1 VIHNVLLIEKA
12 DGNVVVRTRFWKI
25 DFLDHDI
32 HDFLAGY
39 NDLHTTEGL
48 SKDTPVFVAEKH
60 KVFHG
65 EVDGEMLL
73 LLVTDG
79 RDEDRV
85 IQHRVREGA
94 ARVSTAL
101 RGNSIGYI
109 RDNLDE
115 ILGELIFTRF
125 KVSFVGSGGVGK
137 STLLRLLFG
146 KEPAPGGYVPTIEVA
161 VDSSETIQ
169 FGTFLVTV
177 WDFAG
182 QAVFQDL
189 WSFYFSGTDVIFL
202 ITDSS
207 FRNVM
212 QTKSL
217 LRNIRKEAPAVPLF
231 IIANKQDL
239 PESMKAE
246 KIKRLLGAPTF
257 PMVATDKTRREE
269 FIRLMLE
276 VAAKTVGV
284 TLPDLPISEMITV
297 RRGTEEMDRPGGAAA
312 AAAATTPPA
321 SSESA
326 ETGYESVPYDED
338 SIEAIS
344 ETPIPTSSEAVAI
357 ADAAEAT
364 SETAPSERVIIRPTT
379 DRAKILHLM
388 LIVQKE
394 GMPDVAYHLKYAD
407 DEIDTNAVASLISAL
422 DSFGGIDAE
431 SSDGT
436 STTDALET
444 IEHEGNLVMVE
455 KSKHFVLALIVTND
469 SEEDEQRSLLTSLL
483 FEIEQRY
490 QDVWDTWD
498 GDKSIFESSVF
509 EVLTRLPL
517 KPISFDY
524 IIRSREA
531 GKPLPFENRE
541 VGQAIVAVKTA
552 IESNDS
558 VGGLVRS
565 LDIPRETVLGCL
577 QIMNQYG
584 WIDFKVEIGPTS
596 HLKKMGIVD
605 EDTQKA
611 YGNVVVKFVDLCDG
625 TIPLQDV
632 VKKLNVSLPAM
643 KFVATKLVL
652 DGVLEVVA

>member
-1 VIHNVLLIEKA
+1 MILIDKA
-12 DGNVVVRTRFWKI
+12 DGNVVVKNRFWKI
-25 DFLDHDI
+25 DFLENDI
-32 HDFLAGY
+32 KDFLTGY
-39 NDLHTTEGL
+39 YDLLGTEGL
-48 SKDTPVFVAEKH
+48 ADNTPVFVDEKH

-65 EVDGEMLL
+65 PVDGDMLL

-85 IQHRVREGA
+85 IQHKVREGA
-94 ARVSTAL
+94 SRISTAL

-109 RDNLDE
+109 RDNLDD

-125 KVSFVGSGGVGK
+125 KVSYVGSGGVGK

-146 KEPAPGGYVPTIEVA
+146 KEPAPGGYVPTINVA

-169 FGTFLVTV
+169 FGTFWVTV

-217 LRNIRKEAPAVPLF
+217 LRTIRKEAPAVPLF

-257 PMVATDKTRREE
+257 AMVATDKTRREE

-284 TLPDLPISEMITV
+284 QLPDLPISEMSIV
-297 RRGTEEMDRPGGAAA
+297 RRGSEEIDTQMTSTQTERAKQGGF
-312 AAAATTPPA
+312 
-321 SSESA
+321 ED
-326 ETGYESVPYDED
+326 VPFQEG

-344 ETPIPTSSEAVAI
+344 ETPIPTGQEAI
-357 ADAAEAT
+357 AIAEGA
-364 SETAPSERVIIRPTT
+364 ETTT
-379 DRAKILHLM
+379 QSTDQEQLVAQVFPEKSRILHVL

-394 GMPDVAYHLKYAD
+394 GLPEVAYHLKYLD
-407 DEIDTNAVASLISAL
+407 DEIDKNAVASLISAL
-422 DSFGGIDAE
+422 DSFGGIDPE
-431 SSDGT
+431 GGKDSG
-436 STTDALET
+436 TTDALET

-455 KSKHFVLALIVTND
+455 KSKHFIMALIVTND
-469 SEEDEQRSLLTSLL
+469 SDEDVQRSVLTSLL
-483 FEIEQRY
+483 MDVEQKY
-490 QDVWDTWD
+490 QDIWDSWD
-498 GDKSIFESSVF
+498 GDASIFEPSVF
-509 EVLTRLPL
+509 DALEKLPMR
-517 KPISFDY
+517 PISFDY
-524 IIRSREA
+524 IVRVREA

-541 VGQAIVAVKTA
+541 VGAAVVEVKSA
-552 IESNDS
+552 IENNETI
-558 VGGLVRS
+558 GGLVRS
-565 LDIPRETVLGCL
+565 LDLPRETVLGCL
-577 QIMNQYG
+577 QIMNQFG
-584 WIDFKVEIGPTS
+584 WIDFKVEIGPES
-596 HLKKMGIVD
+596 HLKKKGDVD
-605 EDTQKA
+605 EETQKA
-611 YGNVVVKFVDLCDG
+611 YGAVVVKFVDMCDG
-625 TIPLQDV
+625 TLPMQDV
-632 VKKLNVSLPAM
+632 VRKLKVSLPAM

>member
-1 VIHNVLLIEKA
+1 MIHNVLLIEKA
-12 DGNVVVRTRFWKI
+12 DGNVVVKTRFWKI
-25 DFLDHDI
+25 DFLERDI
-32 HDFLAGY
+32 NEFLAGY
-39 NDLHTTEGL
+39 LDLMGTEGL
-48 SKDTPVFVAEKH
+48 AEDTPVFVAEKH

-65 EVDGEMLL
+65 PVDGDMLL
-73 LLVTDG
+73 LFVTDG

-94 ARVSTAL
+94 ARISTAL

-109 RDNLDE
+109 RDNLDD

-146 KEPAPGGYVPTIEVA
+146 KEPAPGGYVPTINVA

-239 PESMKAE
+239 PESMKSE

-257 PMVATDKTRREE
+257 AMVATDKTRREE

-276 VAAKTVGV
+276 VSAKTVGV
-284 TLPDLPISEMITV
+284 QLPELPVSEMITV
-297 RRGTEEMDRPGGAAA
+297 RRGSEEIDPGPQAPEPRPSY
-312 AAAATTPPA
+312 A
-321 SSESA
+321 S
-326 ETGYESVPYDED
+326 GYESVPYEEG

-344 ETPIPTSSEAVAI
+344 ETPVPSGEEVIAI
-357 ADAAEAT
+357 AEAAEG
-364 SETAPSERVIIRPTT
+364 PTQSI
-379 DRAKILHLM
+379 DQKQKMVAEVVAEKARILHVL

-394 GMPDVAYHLKYAD
+394 GMPDVAFHLKYMD
-407 DEIDTNAVASLISAL
+407 DDIDKNAVASLISAL

-431 SSDGT
+431 GGADSGV
-436 STTDALET
+436 TDALET

-455 KSKHFVLALIVTND
+455 KSKHFVIALIVTND
-469 SEEDEQRSLLTSLL
+469 SDEDVQRSILTSLL
-483 FEIEQRY
+483 VDIEQRY
-490 QDVWDTWD
+490 QDVWETWN
-498 GDKSIFESSVF
+498 GDPSIFETSVF
-509 EVLTRLPL
+509 DVLTKLPMR
-517 KPISFDY
+517 PISFDY
-524 IIRSREA
+524 IVRSREA
-531 GKPLPFENRE
+531 GKPIPFENRE
-541 VGQAIVAVKTA
+541 VGAAVVEVKSA
-552 IESNDS
+552 IESNDT

-565 LDIPRETVLGCL
+565 IDLPRETVLGCL
-577 QIMNQYG
+577 QIMSQFG
-584 WIDFKVEIGPTS
+584 WIDFKVEIGPDS
-596 HLKKMGIVD
+596 HLKKIGDVD
-605 EDTQKA
+605 EETQKA
-611 YGNVVVKFVDLCDG
+611 YGAVVVKFVDFCDG
-625 TIPLQDV
+625 TLPMQDV
-632 VKKLNVSLPAM
+632 VRKLNVSLPAM

>member
-1 VIHNVLLIEKA
+1 MLLIEKA
-12 DGNVVVRTRFWKI
+12 DGNVVVKTRFWRI
-25 DFLDHDI
+25 DFLETDI
-32 HDFLAGY
+32 KEFLAGY
-39 NDLHTTEGL
+39 HDLRTTDGL
-48 SKDTPVFVAEKH
+48 SEDTPVFVAEKH

-65 EVDGEMLL
+65 SVDGDMLL

-109 RDNLDE
+109 RDNLDD

-137 STLLRLLFG
+137 RTLLRLLFG
-146 KEPAPGGYVPTIEVA
+146 KEPAPGGYVPTINVA

-182 QAVFQDL
+182 QSVFQDL

-217 LRNIRKEAPAVPLF
+217 LRTIRKEAPAVPLF

-257 PMVATDKTRREE
+257 AMVATDKSRREE

-276 VAAKTVGV
+276 VSAKTVGV
-284 TLPDLPISEMITV
+284 QLPDLPISEMITV
-297 RRGTEEMDRPGGAAA
+297 RRGTEEIVQPGGPAVTA
-312 AAAATTPPA
+312 PPA
-321 SSESA
+321 GTLES
-326 ETGYESVPYDED
+326 GFESVPYDD
-338 SIEAIS
+338 TSIEAIS
-344 ETPIPTSSEAVAI
+344 ETPVPSSTQAAAI
-357 ADAAEAT
+357 AEAAETRTGTTQPEQLVAT
-364 SETAPSERVIIRPTT
+364 VVP
-379 DRAKILHLM
+379 DRTKILHLL

-394 GMPDVAYHLKYAD
+394 GMPDVAFHLSYAD

-455 KSKHFVLALIVTND
+455 KSKHFVLALIATND
-469 SEEDEQRSLLTSLL
+469 SEEDEQRSILTSLL
-483 FEIEQRY
+483 FEIEQKY
-490 QDVWDTWD
+490 QDIWDTWS
-498 GDKSIFESSVF
+498 GDKTVFESSVF
-509 EVLTRLPL
+509 DVLTKIPL

-524 IIRSREA
+524 IVRAREA
-531 GKPLPFENRE
+531 GKPLPFENRD

-552 IESNDS
+552 IESNDTI
-558 VGGLVRS
+558 GGLVRS
-565 LDIPRETVLGCL
+565 LDLPRETVLGCL
-577 QIMNQYG
+577 QIMNQFG

-596 HLKKMGIVD
+596 HLKKLGMVD

-625 TIPLQDV
+625 TLPLQDV
-632 VKKLNVSLPAM
+632 VRKLNVSLPAM

>member
-25 DFLDHDI
+25 DFLDDDI
-32 HDFLAGY
+32 REFLAGY
-39 NDLHTTEGL
+39 MDLYTTEGL
-48 SKDTPVFVAEKH
+48 AQDTPVFVAEKH
-60 KVFHG
+60 KIFHG
-65 EVDGEMLL
+65 SVDGDMVL

-109 RDNLDE
+109 RDNLDD

-146 KEPAPGGYVPTIEVA
+146 KEPAPGGYVPTINVA

-239 PESMKAE
+239 PESMKAD

-257 PMVATDKTRREE
+257 AMVATDKSRREE

-297 RRGTEEMDRPGGAAA
+297 RRGTEEIDQPGAQPTAAA
-312 AAAATTPPA
+312 STPGLA
-321 SSESA
+321 SSGF
-326 ETGYESVPYDED
+326 ETVPYTDS

-344 ETPIPTSSEAVAI
+344 ETPIPTSTQAAKI
-357 ADAAEAT
+357 AEAAETEIEPAV
-364 SETAPSERVIIRPTT
+364 SKQVVAKAVH
-379 DRAKILHLM
+379 DRSKILHLL
-388 LIVQKE
+388 LIIQKE
-394 GMPDVAYHLKYAD
+394 GMPDVAFHLKYAD
-407 DEIDTNAVASLISAL
+407 DEIDKNAVASLISAL

-431 SSDGT
+431 SPEGS
-436 STTDALET
+436 STDALET
-444 IEHEGNLVMVE
+444 IEHEGNLVMIE
-455 KSKHFVLALIVTND
+455 KSKHFMLALIVTND
-469 SEEDEQRSLLTSLL
+469 SEEDEQRSTLTSLL
-483 FEIEQRY
+483 FEIEQKY
-490 QDVWDTWD
+490 QDIWDSWNGNAD
-498 GDKSIFESSVF
+498 VF
-509 EVLTRLPL
+509 EPTIFNVLVRMPV

-524 IIRSREA
+524 IVRSREA
-531 GKPLPFENRE
+531 GKPLPFKNRD
-541 VGQAIVAVKTA
+541 VGQAIVAVKSA
-552 IESNDS
+552 IESNDTI
-558 VGGLVRS
+558 GGLVRS
-565 LDIPRETVLGCL
+565 LDLPRETVLGCL

-584 WIDFKVEIGPTS
+584 WIDFKVELSPTS
-596 HLKKMGIVD
+596 HLKKLGQVD

-625 TIPLQDV
+625 TLPLQDV
-632 VKKLNVSLPAM
+632 VRKLNVSLPAM

>member
-1 VIHNVLLIEKA
+1 MLLIEKA
-12 DGNVVVRTRFWKI
+12 DGNVVVKTRFWKI
-25 DFLDHDI
+25 DFMENDI
-32 HDFLAGY
+32 AEFLAGY
-39 NDLHTTEGL
+39 IDLRTTEGL
-48 SKDTPVFVAEKH
+48 AEDTPVFVAEKH

-65 EVDGEMLL
+65 SVDGDMLL

-109 RDNLDE
+109 RDNLDD

-146 KEPAPGGYVPTIEVA
+146 KEPAPGGYVPTINVA

-239 PESMKAE
+239 PESMKSE
-246 KIKRLLGAPTF
+246 NITRLLGAPTF
-257 PMVATDKTRREE
+257 AMVATDKTRREE

-297 RRGTEEMDRPGGAAA
+297 RRGTEELAQPGSAGAQTPS
-312 AAAATTPPA
+312 TT
-321 SSESA
+321 SGFE
-326 ETGYESVPYDED
+326 EVPYADGG
-338 SIEAIS
+338 IESIS
-344 ETPIPTSSEAVAI
+344 ETPIPTITESVAI
-357 ADAAEAT
+357 ADAAET
-364 SETAPSERVIIRPTT
+364 QTETTPPETLVAQAVP
-379 DRAKILHLM
+379 DRTKLLHFL

-394 GMPDVAYHLKYAD
+394 GMPDVSYHLKYAD
-407 DEIDTNAVASLISAL
+407 DEIDKNAVASLISAL

-436 STTDALET
+436 SATDALET

-469 SEEDEQRSLLTSLL
+469 SEEDEQRSILTSLL
-483 FEIEQRY
+483 FELEQKY
-490 QDVWDTWD
+490 SNVWDTWD
-498 GDKSIFESSVF
+498 GDKAIFEPSVF
-509 EVLTRLPL
+509 DVLTKLPL

-524 IIRSREA
+524 IVRAREA
-531 GKPLPFENRE
+531 GKPLPFESRE

-552 IESNDS
+552 IESNDTI
-558 VGGLVRS
+558 GGLVRS

-577 QIMNQYG
+577 QIMSQFG

-596 HLKKMGIVD
+596 HLKKLSAVD

-625 TIPLQDV
+625 TLPLQDV
-632 VKKLNVSLPAM
+632 VRKLNVSLPAM

>member
-1 VIHNVLLIEKA
+1 MLLIERA

-25 DFLDHDI
+25 DFLEKDI
-32 HDFLAGY
+32 NEFLAGY
-39 NDLHTTEGL
+39 QDLQTTDGL
-48 SKDTPVFVAEKH
+48 APDTPVFVAEKH
-60 KVFHG
+60 KIFHG
-65 EVDGEMLL
+65 PVDGDMLL
-73 LLVTDG
+73 LFVTDG

-85 IQHRVREGA
+85 ILHRVREGA
-94 ARVSTAL
+94 ARISTAL

-109 RDNLDE
+109 RDNLDD

-137 STLLRLLFG
+137 STLLRLMFG
-146 KEPAPGGYVPTIEVA
+146 KEPAPGGYVPTINVA

-239 PESMKAE
+239 PESMKSE

-257 PMVATDKTRREE
+257 AMVATDKTRREE

-276 VAAKTVGV
+276 VSAKTVGV
-284 TLPDLPISEMITV
+284 QLPELPISEMITV
-297 RRGTEEMDRPGGAAA
+297 RRGSEEIDPQISTPP
-312 AAAATTPPA
+312 AATTQQGGFEEVPF
-321 SSESA
+321 SES
-326 ETGYESVPYDED
+326 

-344 ETPIPTSSEAVAI
+344 KTPVPTGQKAI
-357 ADAAEAT
+357 AIAEA
-364 SETAPSERVIIRPTT
+364 SETTKQSTSQEQQIIPKVIPERSR
-379 DRAKILHLM
+379 ILHTL
-388 LIVQKE
+388 LIVQKD
-394 GMPDVAYHLKYAD
+394 GMPDVSFHLKYAD
-407 DEIDTNAVASLISAL
+407 DEIDKNSVASLISAL

-431 SSDGT
+431 GGSDSGAI
-436 STTDALET
+436 DALET

-455 KSKHFVLALIVTND
+455 KSKHFVMALIVTND
-469 SEEDEQRSLLTSLL
+469 GDEDVQRSILTSLL
-483 FEIEQRY
+483 MEIEEKY
-490 QDVWDTWD
+490 QDIWDTWD
-498 GDKSIFESSVF
+498 GDSTIFEPSVF
-509 EVLTRLPL
+509 DVLTKLPL
-517 KPISFDY
+517 RHVSLDY
-524 IIRSREA
+524 IVRSREA
-531 GKPLPFENRE
+531 GKPLPFENRDVGAAVVE
-541 VGQAIVAVKTA
+541 VKSA
-552 IESNDS
+552 IESNDT

-565 LDIPRETVLGCL
+565 LDLPRETVIGCL
-577 QIMNQYG
+577 QIMSQFG
-584 WIDFKVEIGPTS
+584 WIDFKVEIGPES
-596 HLKKMGIVD
+596 HLKKKGDVD
-605 EDTQKA
+605 KETQKA
-611 YGNVVVKFVDLCDG
+611 YGEVVVQFVDLCDG
-625 TIPLQDV
+625 TLPMQDV
-632 VKKLNVSLPAM
+632 VRRLNVSLPAM

>member
-1 VIHNVLLIEKA
+1 MIHNVLLIGKET
-12 DGNVVVRTRFWKI
+12 GNVVVKTRFWKI
-25 DFLDHDI
+25 DFTEADVADFIRGFIDI
-32 HDFLAGY
+32 Q
-39 NDLHTTEGL
+39 NTQGL
-48 SKDTPVFVAEKH
+48 STDTPVFVAEKH
-60 KVFHG
+60 KVFHA

-73 LLVTDG
+73 LFVTDG

-85 IQHRVREGA
+85 INHRVREGA

-101 RGNSIGYI
+101 RGNSMGYI

-146 KEPAPGGYVPTIEVA
+146 KEPAPGGYTPTINVA

-169 FGTFLVTV
+169 FGTFLCTI

-202 ITDSS
+202 VTDSS

-239 PESMKAE
+239 PESMKAD

-257 PMVATDKTRREE
+257 QMVATDKTRREE

-297 RRGTEEMDRPGGAAA
+297 RRGTEELEQPGPAAENA
-312 AAAATTPPA
+312 QTP
-321 SSESA
+321 SS
-326 ETGYESVPYDED
+326 GYENVPYE
-338 SIEAIS
+338 IS
-344 ETPIPTSSEAVAI
+344 DDISQITDISGTQTTTQTTTTTQETTTETSTETKLVA
-357 ADAAEAT
+357 EVV
-364 SETAPSERVIIRPTT
+364 P
-379 DRAKILHLM
+379 DRAQILHLL
-388 LIVQKE
+388 LIYQRE
-394 GMPDVAYHLKYAD
+394 GVPDVAYHLRYVD
-407 DEIDTNAVASLISAL
+407 EEIDKIAVASLISAL
-422 DSFGGIDAE
+422 DSFGGIDG
-431 SSDGT
+431 SDEDDGVT
-436 STTDALET
+436 NALET
-444 IEHEGNLVMVE
+444 IEHEGNLVMIE
-455 KSKHFVLALIVTND
+455 KSKHFMMALIVANK
-469 SEEDEQRSLLTSLL
+469 SEEAAQRKILNSLLLG
-483 FEIEQRY
+483 IEQKY
-490 QDVWDTWD
+490 HDIWD
-498 GDKSIFESSVF
+498 GWNEDISVF
-509 EVLTRLPL
+509 ETSMFDVLIELPL
-517 KPISFDY
+517 KPVSFDY
-524 IIRSREA
+524 IVRAREA
-531 GKPLPFENRE
+531 GRPLPFNSRE
-541 VGQAIVAVKTA
+541 VGKAVVEVKSA
-552 IESNDS
+552 IESNET

-565 LDIPRETVLGCL
+565 LDLPREIVLGCL
-577 QIMNQYG
+577 QLMNQYG

-596 HLKKMGIVD
+596 HLRKIGVVD
-605 EDTQKA
+605 EDNP
-611 YGNVVVKFVDLCDG
+611 YGDVVIKFVELCDG
-625 TIPLQDV
+625 ETSLEDV
-632 VKKLNVSLPAM
+632 VRKLKVSLPAM

>member
-1 VIHNVLLIEKA
+1 MIHNVLLIEKA
-12 DGNVVVRTRFWKI
+12 NGNVVVKTRFWKI
-25 DFLDHDI
+25 DFEQKDI
-32 HDFLAGY
+32 LEFLAGY
-39 NDLHTTEGL
+39 NDLQSTEGL
-48 SKDTPVFVAEKH
+48 AEDTPVFVAEKH

-65 EVDGEMLL
+65 PVDADMLL

-79 RDEDRV
+79 RDEDRA

-94 ARVSTAL
+94 SRISTSL

-109 RDNLDE
+109 RDNLDD
-115 ILGELIFTRF
+115 ILGELIFTHF

-146 KEPAPGGYVPTIEVA
+146 KEPAPGGYVPTINVA

-257 PMVATDKTRREE
+257 AMVATDKTRRDE

-276 VAAKTVGV
+276 VSAKTVGV
-284 TLPDLPISEMITV
+284 QLPELPISEMITV
-297 RRGTEEMDRPGGAAA
+297 RRGSEEIDPGPQAPGPRARTAQ
-312 AAAATTPPA
+312 P
-321 SSESA
+321 S
-326 ETGYESVPYDED
+326 GYENVPYDES

-344 ETPIPTSSEAVAI
+344 ETPIPNGEEALAIAESSETPIQATTQKQQMVAQVVPDK
-357 ADAAEAT
+357 A
-364 SETAPSERVIIRPTT
+364 R
-379 DRAKILHLM
+379 ILHFL
-388 LIVQKE
+388 LIVQRD
-394 GMPDVAYHLKYAD
+394 GMPEVAFHLKYAD
-407 DEIDTNAVASLISAL
+407 DEIDKNSVASLISAL

-431 SSDGT
+431 AGKDSS
-436 STTDALET
+436 SIDALET

-455 KSKHFVLALIVTND
+455 KSKHFVMALIVTND
-469 SEEDEQRSLLTSLL
+469 GDEDVQRSILTSLL
-483 FEIEQRY
+483 VEIEQRY
-490 QDVWDTWD
+490 ADVWDSWD
-498 GDKSIFESSVF
+498 GNASIFETSVF

-524 IIRSREA
+524 IVRSREA

-541 VGQAIVAVKTA
+541 VGAAVVAVKSA
-552 IESNDS
+552 IETNETI
-558 VGGLVRS
+558 GGLVRS
-565 LDIPRETVLGCL
+565 VDLPRDTVLGCL
-577 QIMNQYG
+577 QIMNQFG
-584 WIDFKVEIGPTS
+584 WIDFKVEIGPES
-596 HLKKMGIVD
+596 HLRKKGDVD
-605 EDTQKA
+605 EETQKA
-611 YGNVVVKFVDLCDG
+611 YGAVVVKFVDLCDG
-625 TIPLQDV
+625 TIPMQDV
-632 VKKLNVSLPAM
+632 VRKLNVSLPAM

>member
-1 VIHNVLLIEKA
+1 MIEKA
-12 DGNVVVRTRFWKI
+12 DGNVVVKTRFWKI
-25 DFLDHDI
+25 DFLEKDI
-32 HDFLAGY
+32 ADFLTGY
-39 NDLHTTEGL
+39 IDNRTTEGL
-48 SKDTPVFVAEKH
+48 AEDTPVFVAEKH

-65 EVDGEMLL
+65 NVDGDMLL

-79 RDEDRV
+79 RDEDKV

-109 RDNLDE
+109 RDNLDD

-146 KEPAPGGYVPTIEVA
+146 KEPAPGGYVPTINVA

-257 PMVATDKTRREE
+257 AMVATDKTRREE

-297 RRGTEEMDRPGGAAA
+297 RRGTEEIDQPGTSGAQ
-312 AAAATTPPA
+312 TP
-321 SSESA
+321 SLVGGFE
-326 ETGYESVPYDED
+326 EVPYADS

-344 ETPIPTSSEAVAI
+344 ETPIPTTTQAAAI
-357 ADAAEAT
+357 AEAAET
-364 SETAPSERVIIRPTT
+364 TT
-379 DRAKILHLM
+379 DTTPPDPLVAQVVPDRTKLLHLL

-394 GMPDVAYHLKYAD
+394 GMPDVAFHLKYAD

-431 SSDGT
+431 PADGT
-436 STTDALET
+436 RSTDALET
-444 IEHEGNLVMVE
+444 IEHEGNLVMIE

-469 SEEDEQRSLLTSLL
+469 SEEDEQRSILTSLL
-483 FEIEQRY
+483 FEIEQKY

-498 GDKSIFESSVF
+498 GDKAIFESSVF
-509 EVLTRLPL
+509 DVLTRLPL

-524 IIRSREA
+524 IVRAREA
-531 GKPLPFENRE
+531 GKPLPFENRD
-541 VGQAIVAVKTA
+541 VGQAIVAVKSA
-552 IESNDS
+552 IESNDTI
-558 VGGLVRS
+558 GGLVRS
-565 LDIPRETVLGCL
+565 LDLPRETVLGCL
-577 QIMNQYG
+577 QIMNQFG
-584 WIDFKVEIGPTS
+584 WIDFKVEISPAS
-596 HLKKMGIVD
+596 HLKKMGAVD

-625 TIPLQDV
+625 TLPLQDV
-632 VKKLNVSLPAM
+632 VRKLNVSLPAM

>member
-1 VIHNVLLIEKA
+1 MIHNVLLIEKA

-25 DFLDHDI
+25 DFLDDDI
-32 HDFLAGY
+32 REFLAGY
-39 NDLHTTEGL
+39 MDLYTTEGL
-48 SKDTPVFVAEKH
+48 AQDTPVFVAEKH
-60 KVFHG
+60 KIFHG
-65 EVDGEMLL
+65 SVDGDMVL

-109 RDNLDE
+109 RDNLDD

-146 KEPAPGGYVPTIEVA
+146 KEPAPGGYVPTINVA

-239 PESMKAE
+239 PESMKAD

-257 PMVATDKTRREE
+257 AMVATDKSRREE

-297 RRGTEEMDRPGGAAA
+297 RRGTEEIDQPGAQPTAAA
-312 AAAATTPPA
+312 STPGLA
-321 SSESA
+321 SSGF
-326 ETGYESVPYDED
+326 ETVPYTDS

-344 ETPIPTSSEAVAI
+344 ETPIPTSTQAAKI
-357 ADAAEAT
+357 AEAAETEIEPAV
-364 SETAPSERVIIRPTT
+364 SKQVVAKAVH
-379 DRAKILHLM
+379 DRSKILHLL
-388 LIVQKE
+388 LIIQKE
-394 GMPDVAYHLKYAD
+394 GMPDVAFHLKYAD
-407 DEIDTNAVASLISAL
+407 DEIDKNAVASLISAL

-431 SSDGT
+431 SPEGS
-436 STTDALET
+436 STDALET
-444 IEHEGNLVMVE
+444 IEHEGNLVMIE
-455 KSKHFVLALIVTND
+455 KSKHFMLALIVTND
-469 SEEDEQRSLLTSLL
+469 SEEDEQRSTLTSLL
-483 FEIEQRY
+483 FEIEQKY
-490 QDVWDTWD
+490 QDIWDSWNGNAD
-498 GDKSIFESSVF
+498 VF
-509 EVLTRLPL
+509 EPTIFNVLVRMPV

-524 IIRSREA
+524 IVRSREA
-531 GKPLPFENRE
+531 GKPLPFKNRD
-541 VGQAIVAVKTA
+541 VGQAIVAVKSA
-552 IESNDS
+552 IESNDTI
-558 VGGLVRS
+558 GGLVRS
-565 LDIPRETVLGCL
+565 LDLPRETVLGCL

-584 WIDFKVEIGPTS
+584 WIDFKVELSPTS
-596 HLKKMGIVD
+596 HLKKLGQVD

-625 TIPLQDV
+625 TLPLQDV
-632 VKKLNVSLPAM
+632 VRKLNVSLPAM

>member
-1 VIHNVLLIEKA
+1 LIHNVLLVEKA
-12 DGNVVVRTRFWKI
+12 DGNVVVKTRFWKI
-25 DFLDHDI
+25 DFLENDVK
-32 HDFLAGY
+32 DFLTGY
-39 NDLHTTEGL
+39 HDLLNTEGL
-48 SKDTPVFVAEKH
+48 AADTPVFIAEKH

-65 EVDGEMLL
+65 PVDGDMLL
-73 LLVTDG
+73 LFVTDG

-85 IQHRVREGA
+85 IQHKVREGA
-94 ARVSTAL
+94 ARISTAL

-109 RDNLDE
+109 RDNLDD

-146 KEPAPGGYVPTIEVA
+146 KEPAPGGYVPTINVA

-231 IIANKQDL
+231 IMANKQDL

-257 PMVATDKTRREE
+257 AMVATDKTRREE

-276 VAAKTVGV
+276 VAAKSAGV
-284 TLPDLPISEMITV
+284 QLPELPISEMITI
-297 RRGTEEMDRPGGAAA
+297 RRGSEDIDVQMTDAPTEPVKQ
-312 AAAATTPPA
+312 
-321 SSESA
+321 
-326 ETGYESVPYDED
+326 TGFEDVPFQEG
-338 SIEAIS
+338 SIDAIS
-344 ETPIPTSSEAVAI
+344 ETQVPTGKEAVAI
-357 ADAAEAT
+357 AEDA
-364 SETAPSERVIIRPTT
+364 ERTTESTGQEQQLVAKVIPDKSR
-379 DRAKILHLM
+379 ILHML
-388 LIVQKE
+388 LIVPKE
-394 GMPDVAYHLKYAD
+394 GMPEVAYHLKYLD
-407 DEIDTNAVASLISAL
+407 DEIDKHAVASLISAL

-431 SSDGT
+431 GSD
-436 STTDALET
+436 SRSTDALET
-444 IEHEGNLVMVE
+444 IEHEGNLVMIE
-455 KSKHFVLALIVTND
+455 KSEHFVIALIVTND
-469 SEEDEQRSLLTSLL
+469 SEEDVQRSILTSLL
-483 FEIEQRY
+483 VDIEQRY
-490 QDVWDTWD
+490 QDVWETWD
-498 GDKSIFESSVF
+498 GNPSIFETSVF
-509 EVLTRLPL
+509 DVIGKLPMR
-517 KPISFDY
+517 PISFDY
-524 IIRSREA
+524 IVRSREA

-541 VGQAIVAVKTA
+541 VGAAVVEVKSA
-552 IESNDS
+552 IENNETI
-558 VGGLVRS
+558 GGLVRS
-565 LDIPRETVLGCL
+565 LDLPRETVLGCL
-577 QIMNQYG
+577 QIMNQFG
-584 WIDFKVEIGPTS
+584 WLDFKVEIGPES
-596 HLKKMGIVD
+596 HLKKMGVVD
-605 EDTQKA
+605 EETQKA
-611 YGNVVVKFVDLCDG
+611 YGAVVVKFVDLCDG
-625 TIPLQDV
+625 SLPMQDV
-632 VKKLNVSLPAM
+632 VRKLNVSLPAM